1 MTKVSGMV
9 MAWLLATADTAG
21 TVAWAIGVSRLPGSG
36 LGSILRSLVGGLLAL
51 LGVDEAS
58 VLIPP
63 DIMDT
68 GVIMGWWEMEV
79 RRLPSIT
86 GILVPGSPGSRCYEN
101 SI

>member
-1 MTKVSGMV
+1 MV
-9 MAWLLATADTAG
+9 MAGLLATADTAG
-21 TVAWAIGVSRLPGSG
+21 TVAWAIGVSRLPGRG